1 MSGTACSA
9 VVLAGGKGERMGCDK
24 ALLGFRGRTL
34 IQHAVDT
41 LRHESLRGRF
51 GEILIVGREP
61 EHFDLHGADAVL
73 PDDAPG
79 AGPLGGIATGLR
91 HMKCGRGFF
100 VACDMPL
107 LDARVVAALLDE
119 AGRAQTD
126 IVVPQHEGRLEPLHA
141 VYAKACLPAAERL
154 IASGDFRVH
163 ALFDEVRTHRWDVV
177 AAGLDAKSFANVNTK
192 VDLEALEGT
201 LG

>member
-100 VACDMPL
+100 VACAMPL
-107 LDARVVAALLDE
+107 LDARVVAALKRIVEPYQSARFHLWIPPREGFTEEMYRDYVHLKDPSRMME
-119 AGRAQTD
+119 LIVPELRRTVLRPYLKQTPQDAASAGGQQ
-126 IVVPQHEGRLEPLHA
+126 P
-141 VYAKACLPAAERL
+141 
-154 IASGDFRVH
+154 
-163 ALFDEVRTHRWDVV
+163 
-177 AAGLDAKSFANVNTK
+177 
-192 VDLEALEGT
+192 
-201 LG
+201 